1 MYDERSYHYLKK
13 KLKKKILSLC
23 TSQNIVLRFLLSLEN
38 IEINVLIPP
47 VVAVMVVRQPIPFRN
62 LQI

>member
-1 MYDERSYHYLKK
+1 MYDKQSYHYLKK
-13 KLKKKILSLC
+13 KKKKILSFF